1 MTTQPDSDPP
11 TIVSVPDFT
20 PKQRFLLALAPPLA
34 SGLLHLLGS
43 TLQWQTAYAP
53 GARPAD
59 DFPSDPDVYV
69 FWHRC
74 LLLAAWRYRNLGI
87 RILISDSFDG
97 ELIARLVQ
105 RLGFVPVRGS
115 SSRGGAVALL
125 TATRARQQGH
135 KVAITAD
142 GPKGPAYVAKEG
154 AAAIAQR
161 SDSTASC
168 FYLHPES
175 TWTLKSWDRF
185 LIPKPFSKVRIAWQ
199 APIDQPT
206 TEQLQSSLETAV
218 ANAESQPGAPEPG
231 APGSRS

>member
-1 MTTQPDSDPP
+1 MKPVPNFTT
-11 TIVSVPDFT
+11 
-20 PKQRFLLALAPPLA
+20 KQRVLLAVVPRLA
-34 SGLLHLLGS
+34 SALLHLLGS
-43 TLQWQTAYAP
+43 TWRWQTAYAP
-53 GARPAD
+53 AARPAD
-59 DFPSDPDVYV
+59 VHPEEGNVYV

-115 SSRGGAVALL
+115 SSRGGAAALL
-125 TATRARQQGH
+125 AATRARIEGH

-142 GPKGPAYVAKEG
+142 GPRGPNYIAKEG
-154 AAAIAQR
+154 AAAIANR
-161 SDSTASC
+161 AGSAASC

-199 APIDQPT
+199 TPIETPMTQ
-206 TEQLQSSLETAV
+206 QLQQSLEDAVITAEGQR
-218 ANAESQPGAPEPG
+218 N
-231 APGSRS
+231 